1 MTSTWT
7 YLMTKPR
14 FAFESARLF
23 ASRRGWLWLALPVL
37 ATLVWAVQGGVQ
49 DPKLDTTDTQL
60 LLKGQYLFQFAKGN
74 DWPEASKSG
83 PFVVAVH
90 GKPALVEELATKYA
104 SHPIGS
110 QPLRVVTV
118 EDPSAVGKPHVLY
131 SEASGSDLVALL
143 EAVKDAPT
151 LVVTFG
157 QEALVAGATVNLFGS
172 DRQLRYEINAR
183 DAEKRG
189 ILIGNRIASWAV
201 QR

>member
-1 MTSTWT
+1 MTSTGT
-7 YLMTKPR
+7 YLTTKR
-14 FAFESARLF
+14 RCAFAPTRPF
-23 ASRRGWLWLALPVL
+23 ASRRWGLWLALPVL

-74 DWPEASKSG
+74 DWPETSKSG
-83 PFVVAVH
+83 PFVLAVH
-90 GKPALVEELATKYA
+90 GKPELVEELAAKYA

-110 QPLRVVTV
+110 QPLRVVAV
-118 EDPSAVGKPHVLY
+118 EDLSAVGEPHVLY
-131 SEASGSDLVALL
+131 SEASGSDLAALL
-143 EAVKDAPT
+143 GAVKDAPT

-189 ILIGNRIASWAV
+189 ILIGNRILSWAV